1 MRLSGV
7 TDLQEKARASE
18 MAQGALL
25 FFVSSS
31 SRGPVRGSHIL
42 GMNGPGDKS
51 ISPSPVI
58 DL

>member
-1 MRLSGV
+1 MIG
-7 TDLQEKARASE
+7 LQEKAGTAE
-18 MAQGALL
+18 MAQGAIL
-25 FFVSSS
+25 FVSSS
-31 SRGPVRGSHIL
+31 SRGPVKGSHTV